1 MPKSRTAVRPLLAL
15 CLSLTVLSFGA
26 AQAADGQGRY
36 SAKGAGR
43 FKCDRFLTA
52 AKEQKQQE
60 LNAVVDWVN
69 GYITAVNM
77 TQPTTYDIAP
87 WQSDLVMF
95 DLISRI
101 CTQKPDEPIVNAV
114 VQMLQS
120 FAANKLATVEQPID
134 AKSGSNSVKVYPTA
148 LKQAQTTLVKLG
160 LLSGTAD
167 GTYGPKTKTAI
178 EAFQDKYKVKKTGVP
193 DMETLFALFI
203 VANSS
208 P

>member
-1 MPKSRTAVRPLLAL
+1 MPRSWNAVRTLLAL
-15 CLSLTVLSFGA
+15 CLSLTVLSAGA
-26 AQAADGQGRY
+26 ALAADSQGRY

-43 FKCDRFLTA
+43 FKCDRFLAA

-120 FAANKLATVEQPID
+120 FAANKLTTVEQPIE
-134 AKSGSNSVKVYPTA
+134 AKSGGNSVKVYPTA
-148 LKQAQTTLVKLG
+148 LKQAQATLVKLG
-160 LLSGTAD
+160 LLSGAAD

-178 EAFQDKYKVKKTGVP
+178 EAFQDKYKIKKTGVP
-193 DMETLFALFI
+193 DLDTLFALFI
-203 VANSS
+203 VANSQG
-208 P
+208 